1 MNEWE
6 VSSMK
11 YMGKRLNEKGSGSVT
26 ILGTQLNKMLYLAT
40 PRMMTWGIADYVD
53 ESGKSNEKY
62 TISLAFGQTMSK
74 EEDEFLRKLKELEN
88 KILEDAVSN
97 SELWWGEP
105 MTKEVLKHMYFP
117 FLKYP
122 KVKGTKRDDMSKPPT
137 LRAKL
142 PYYNGQWGESFA
154 IFSDK
159 KEKLFPGEGKM
170 SPVDLIP
177 KMSRIACVIQIAGL
191 WFGGKGWGLTIR
203 ASQAVV
209 SPSEMRQN
217 INDMC
222 QIDFGEEQEYPQSR
236 TQVEDSDEEEEA
248 PAPVKA
254 PVQVKAPEP
263 VPEPVSEPVKAPAS
277 ASVPVSE
284 PVQVKAPASASVP
297 LPVQEAPA
305 PVQEAPAAAPKKKI
319 VKKASS

>member
-1 MNEWE
+1 MSVLKISEWE
-6 VSSMK
+6 VSGMK
-11 YMGKRLNEKGSGSVT
+11 YMGKRLNDKGSGSVT
-26 ILGTQLNKMLYLAT
+26 ILGTQLNKMLYLVT

-74 EEDEFLRKLKELEN
+74 EEEEFLRKLKEMEN
-88 KILEDAVSN
+88 KILDDAVTN

-122 KVKGTKRDDMSKPPT
+122 KVKGTKKDDMSKPPT

-142 PYYNGQWGESFA
+142 PYYNGQWGDSFA

-177 KMSRIACVIQIAGL
+177 KMSRIACVIQISGL

-209 SPSEMRQN
+209 SPSDMRQN

-222 QIDFGEEQEYPQSR
+222 QIDFGDENGEEQSKTR
-236 TQVEDSDEEEEA
+236 VEDSDEEDAPA

-254 PVQVKAPEP
+254 PEPIKAPEQVQVQVKAPEAP
-263 VPEPVSEPVKAPAS
+263 PAIKAPEPEALKVEEA
-277 ASVPVSE
+277 VPVS
-284 PVQVKAPASASVP
+284 
-297 LPVQEAPA
+297 
-305 PVQEAPAAAPKKKI
+305 APKKKI
-319 VKKASS
+319 VKKVSS

>member
-1 MNEWE
+1 MSVLKMNEWE

-142 PYYNGQWGESFA
+142 PYYNGQWGESVSYTHLRA
-154 IFSDK
+154 H
-159 KEKLFPGEGKM
+159 ERVVCNLFGQERE
-170 SPVDLIP
+170 VI
-177 KMSRIACVIQIAGL
+177 SRRRKDV
-191 WFGGKGWGLTIR
+191 
-203 ASQAVV
+203 ASGFN
-209 SPSEMRQN
+209 SEDVAN
-217 INDMC
+217 SMC
-222 QIDFGEEQEYPQSR
+222 
-236 TQVEDSDEEEEA
+236 DSDSGIM
-248 PAPVKA
+248 VWRKRMGINN
-254 PVQVKAPEP
+254 K
-263 VPEPVSEPVKAPAS
+263 SE
-277 ASVPVSE
+277 
-284 PVQVKAPASASVP
+284 
-297 LPVQEAPA
+297 
-305 PVQEAPAAAPKKKI
+305 
-319 VKKASS
+319 SSSGESIGDATKHQ